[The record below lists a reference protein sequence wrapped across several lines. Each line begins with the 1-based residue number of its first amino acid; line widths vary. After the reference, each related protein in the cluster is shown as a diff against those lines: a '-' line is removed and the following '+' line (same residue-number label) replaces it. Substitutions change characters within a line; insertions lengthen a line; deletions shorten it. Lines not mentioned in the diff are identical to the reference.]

1 MDGKEF
7 STVETRELAS
17 LIEALC
23 EVPLDG
29 QAEVSAELQ
38 ALRREA
44 AKALLG
50 ATGADTGTEQSADQL
65 TAALAALLSGS
76 DAEAA
81 RQALADP
88 ATRLDAE
95 SALAFFDAVERSAE
109 VAPSHLVEELVSAK
123 ASLGGATAPNLWLRM
138 AESFWPAR
146 HWRVVGACA
155 VMLVASA
162 GALTIYWEES
172 NPSVA
177 KSHLPD
183 STPAVAAGGAP
194 AALSPA
200 SAPPPALAETQACE
214 PSSKIKASAAEEGR
228 SPAPAQTANTD
239 SLACNSVPGSQL
251 ADTAVKEALEKAEG
265 ARQAAT
271 ERAAT
276 DAAGKVGA
284 AKTSREPIQADR
296 MFGAPADRPA
306 AAARS
311 APSALP
317 ARPAAS
323 GLR

>member
-23 EVPLDG
+23 EAPLDR
-29 QAEVSAELQ
+29 QAEVSAELL

-50 ATGADTGTEQSADQL
+50 ATGTDTGTEQNADQF
-65 TAALAALLSGS
+65 TAALAALLSGL

-81 RQALADP
+81 SQALADP

-109 VAPSHLVEELVSAK
+109 VAPSHLVEELVLVK
-123 ASLGGATAPNLWLRM
+123 APAGGAAAPSLWLRM
-138 AESFWPAR
+138 AEGFWPAR
-146 HWRVVGACA
+146 HWRVVGACV

-162 GALTIYWEES
+162 GALTIYWEKS

-183 STPAVAAGGAP
+183 SAPAVAAGAP

-214 PSSKIKASAAEEGR
+214 PASKVKALAAEESR
-228 SPAPAQTANTD
+228 SQVPAQTANSD
-239 SLACNSVPGSQL
+239 SLACNSIPGGQL
-251 ADTAVKEALEKAEG
+251 ADTADKEALEKAER

-276 DAAGKVGA
+276 DAAAKVGA
-284 AKTSREPIQADR
+284 AKTNREPIQADR

-317 ARPAAS
+317 TKPTAP